1 MKRLIFPLLTALL
14 TLPASVA
21 AEDLRLVA
29 VDGGVRDLS
38 AGDSGLVMHGQDGA
52 TWLMRDA
59 SDTPSI
65 IPPPP
70 RPEALPEGALPDGIV
85 ATGAGDIRRAWLS
98 EPTRRYRHGIL
109 GDDLEAGALT
119 VETDGGRILTHRL
132 PEDEVFEDLAPR
144 LVDLAGDGDTAILVV
159 VSQARRGSALGAYG
173 VRDGRLV
180 ELMRTPAIG
189 QTNRWLNP
197 IGAADLTGDGAVE
210 VAVVTTPHIGGVL
223 QVYDNDFKR
232 LARIEG
238 VSNHSIG
245 SRVMGLATLAD
256 VTGDGVAEVI
266 VPSNDHKTLR
276 AFSLRGGAVHE
287 LASVSL
293 PSAAVTTM
301 VPVVFPQAPGR
312 KAVAVGLAN
321 GVLAVA
327 WW

>member
-1 MKRLIFPLLTALL
+1 MTQLLG
-14 TLPASVA
+14 LP
-21 AEDLRLVA
+21 LVA
-29 VDGGVRDLS
+29 VEGGVTDLS
-38 AGDSGLVMHGQDGA
+38 ASAEGLVIHGRDGA
-52 TWLMRDA
+52 AWQMIDA
-59 SDTPSI
+59 ADTPSAI
-65 IPPPP
+65 SQPP
-70 RPEALPEGALPDGIV
+70 RPEALPEGALPDGV
-85 ATGAGDIRRAWLS
+85 VVTGQGDIRRAWLS
-98 EPTRRYRHGIL
+98 EPTRRYRHAIL

-119 VETDGGRILTHRL
+119 VETEDGRILTHHL
-132 PEDEVFEDLAPR
+132 PEDEVFEDRTPR
-144 LVDLAGDGDTAILVV
+144 LVDLARDGRTAILVV
-159 VSQARRGSALGAYG
+159 VSQAQRGSALGAYG

-197 IGAADLTGDGAVE
+197 VGAADLTGDGTVE

-223 QVYDNDFKR
+223 QIYDKDFKR

-245 SRVMGLATLAD
+245 SRVLGLATLAD

-276 AFSLRGGAVHE
+276 AFSLRGGAMRE
-287 LASVSL
+287 RAAVSL
-293 PSAAVTTM
+293 PAAAVSTM
-301 VPVVFPQAPGR
+301 VPIVLPQAPDR
-312 KAVAVGLAN
+312 KGVAVGLAN